1 MPEIRATPEKWSLGD
16 LLAMQALQPL
26 IPHYVPWTAW
36 SMRPAALASVV
47 NDVVLRHRR
56 TVVELGAGSSTMVL
70 ARAVELTGGR
80 LVAIEHDPGFATALN
95 RQLRSAGLHE
105 RAVVRHVPL
114 TALSAEAPQTG
125 SRRAAE
131 HWYDREAL
139 HHATPDGIDLLLVD
153 GPPAG
158 DLGDVLVREPAVR
171 VLRNKLAASFSV
183 YLDDAE
189 REPERETLAMWESQL
204 GIPFTIVER
213 ISLGMGSTDGG
224 FAPTL

>member
-1 MPEIRATPEKWSLGD
+1 MPETRATPEKWSLGD

-26 IPHYVPWTAW
+26 MPRYVPWTSW

-47 NDVVLRHRR
+47 NDVLLRDRR

-70 ARAVELTGGR
+70 ARALALTGGS
-80 LVAIEHDPGFATALN
+80 LVSVEHDAAFAAALD
-95 RQLRSAGLHE
+95 RQLHAAGLHE

-114 TALSAEAPQTG
+114 TALPAQETPAG
-125 SRRAAE
+125 SRRAPRR
-131 HWYDREAL
+131 WYDLDAL
-139 HHATPDGIDLLLVD
+139 QAATPHGIDLLVVD

-158 DLGDVLVREPAVR
+158 DLGHVLVREPAVR
-171 VLRNKLAASFSV
+171 VLRHKLAASFSV
-183 YLDDAE
+183 YLDDAD

-213 ISLGMGSTDGG
+213 LGLGMGSTDGG